1 MGWYIKCVLTNK
13 PIIIEYINIVFDSMV
28 RFTTN
33 KKWSIVSRP
42 HSVDSFATSNVW
54 FCCINSSM
62 AQTFGI
68 DRQPTK
74 LDYASPTQ
82 FKFSIVQ
89 LPKVEFFTTAANLPS
104 ITLADAIFP
113 TPFTD
118 IPVQGDKLTF
128 DNLIISFIVDESL
141 ENYIQLH
148 KWLYGI
154 GFPISRQQFTEFRA
168 DESVTPTATRG
179 VSTDIGDVKP
189 ATPSR
194 GLFGDATLTVLSNK
208 NNPLVE
214 VRFRDVYPASLSGLD
229 YNQNNTDVEYLT
241 ATCDFKYTLYEIIT
255 I

>member
-1 MGWYIKCVLTNK
+1 
-13 PIIIEYINIVFDSMV
+13 MV
-28 RFTTN
+28 
-33 KKWSIVSRP
+33 
-42 HSVDSFATSNVW
+42 
-54 FCCINSSM
+54 
-62 AQTFGI
+62 QTFGI

-74 LDYASPTQ
+74 LDYSSPTQ
-82 FKFSIVQ
+82 FKFSIMQ
-89 LPKVEFFTTAANLPS
+89 LPKVEFFTTAANLPG

-118 IPVQGDKLTF
+118 IPVQGDKLTV
-128 DNLIISFIVDESL
+128 DNLIIIFIVDESL
-141 ENYIQLH
+141 ENYVQLH

-154 GFPISRQQFTEFRA
+154 GFPKSRQQFTEFRA

-194 GLFGDATLTVLSNK
+194 GLFGDATLTILSNK

-241 ATCDFKYTLYEIIT
+241 ATCDFKYTLYEIVT
-255 I
+255 L